1 MGENIME
8 KSIEQIIT
16 EKVNREREAI
26 TGLKGLIEETEE
38 MKGFIPYLRER
49 KESGMIDKLGYFDN
63 ATRLLIDACRA
74 MEEKIDASKELI
86 EKNKHFYNVNLDVLL
101 DAIGK
106 KLDSKYSSRWGYRK
120 TPVVNIETFEREEE
134 EDDFTYTI
142 YTQTAKAGFKTKH
155 PHKSFMLPVVCLG
168 DTEYIRSKNYIMAEE
183 HINLLG
189 DRNNIGLIGI
199 EDGEFASPE
208 WQDVFWKVYRD
219 HLLNIAYQ
227 MQSQVDSREDRLALE
242 EQLIKEFGE

>member
-1 MGENIME
+1 M
-8 KSIEQIIT
+8 
-16 EKVNREREAI
+16 
-26 TGLKGLIEETEE
+26 
-38 MKGFIPYLRER
+38 
-49 KESGMIDKLGYFDN
+49 
-63 ATRLLIDACRA
+63 
-74 MEEKIDASKELI
+74 
-86 EKNKHFYNVNLDVLL
+86 KNKIKKAKCDVCENDIIIDQCGNGEQCKNCGWRQSEESFYHKDTTGILNIPSLNNVNLDVLL
-101 DAIGK
+101 DAVGK

-120 TPVVNIETFEREEE
+120 TLVVNIETFEREEE
-134 EDDFTYTI
+134 DDFTYTV

-155 PHKSFMLPVVCLG
+155 PHNSFMLPVVCLG

-208 WQDVFWKVYRD
+208 WQDLFWKVYRD

-227 MQSQVDSREDRLALE
+227 MQSQVDSREDRLTLE
-242 EQLIKEFGE
+242 EQLIKEFGEY